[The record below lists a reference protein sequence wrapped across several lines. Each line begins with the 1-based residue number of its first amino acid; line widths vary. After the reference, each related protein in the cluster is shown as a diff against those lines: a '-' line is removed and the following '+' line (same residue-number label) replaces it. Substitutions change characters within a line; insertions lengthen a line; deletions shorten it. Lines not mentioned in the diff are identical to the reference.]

1 MQKRCNDY
9 ITTIKLNIM
18 GKIIEK
24 PKTPKKVNC
33 PKCNGTGKISGKTCS
48 TCKGTGKL
56 DLLLD

>member
-1 MQKRCNDY
+1 
-9 ITTIKLNIM
+9 M